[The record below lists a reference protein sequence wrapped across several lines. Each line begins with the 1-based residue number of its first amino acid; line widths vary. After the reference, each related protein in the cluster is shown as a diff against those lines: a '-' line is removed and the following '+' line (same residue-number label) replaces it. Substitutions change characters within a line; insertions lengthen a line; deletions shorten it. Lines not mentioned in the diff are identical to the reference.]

1 VKSNNFEIER
11 FLHFKPEIRNLI
23 LDNPMG
29 RRSSGKF
36 RSDLNFLISALKCS
50 GVNPE
55 SETPEQERMNN
66 GVSTGRFMK
75 KTKSP
80 QVFTREFKIA
90 AVRRVLGG
98 EQLGTVAR
106 KLGVSYER
114 LWRWKKRVVEQGE
127 QHLNKVGRP
136 RGRGQPNGDEGQG
149 RRIEE
154 LERLVGRQQLEIGF
168 LDKALRRVEELR
180 QPKRNDGGM
189 GSLKR

>member
-1 VKSNNFEIER
+1 
-11 FLHFKPEIRNLI
+11 
-23 LDNPMG
+23 
-29 RRSSGKF
+29 
-36 RSDLNFLISALKCS
+36 
-50 GVNPE
+50 
-55 SETPEQERMNN
+55 
-66 GVSTGRFMK
+66 MK

-80 QVFTREFKIA
+80 QVFTRDFKIA

-98 EQLGTVAR
+98 EQIGTVAR
-106 KLGVSYER
+106 KLGLSYEM

-136 RGRGQPNGDEGQG
+136 RRGQPNGDEGQA

-180 QPKRNDGGM
+180 QQKRNDGGM
-189 GSLKR
+189 GSSKR